1 MEYSYLENI
10 KKMLGITGS
19 YQDDILDGYAE
30 EAIAYMVD
38 AGIDE
43 DTARGEKAVGVVAR
57 GVSDLWNYGS
67 GEAHLSDYFRE
78 RVVQLSYKVKN
89 NPDPGDEE
97 EVTLRLIVT
106 VAVTVDEDTQTPK
119 ITADKTYEEIKA
131 AWEAGSDVVVLIDER
146 PQYEVKCILRLSGV
160 GTDFLQFYG
169 IPAPGLT
176 DTLGMAVSGKWLTV
190 TSKDEWKVG
199 N

>member
-1 MEYSYLENI
+1 MAYSYLENI

-67 GEAHLSDYFRE
+67 GETHLSDYFRE
-78 RVVQLSYKVKN
+78 RVVQLAYKVKN

-97 EVTLRLIVT
+97 EGTLRIIVT
-106 VAVTVDEDTQTPK
+106 IAATVDEDTQTPN

-131 AWEAGSDVVVLIDER
+131 AWDDGRDVIVIVDVR
-146 PQYEVKCILRLSGV
+146 PYGGTVIILRLAGFD
-160 GTDFLQFYG
+160 TDFLQFYG
-169 IPAPGLT
+169 IPTPGLT
-176 DTLGMAVSGKWLTV
+176 DTLGIGVSGIWLTV

>member
-1 MEYSYLENI
+1 MAYSYLENI

-97 EVTLRLIVT
+97 EGTLRLIVT
-106 VAVTVDEDTQTPK
+106 ITEKVDEDTQTEK
-119 ITADKTYEEIKA
+119 ITADKTYEEIKS
-131 AWEAGSDVVVLIDER
+131 AWDSGREVVAIISHNGYTAVFRIEGMTSDAI
-146 PQYEVKCILRLSGV
+146 YF
-160 GTDFLQFYG
+160 GTYISFTGNTYG
-169 IPAPGLT
+169 IGYNNH
-176 DTLGMAVSGKWLTV
+176 VVFVVNSSNQWIIY
-190 TSKDEWKVG
+190 
-199 N
+199 

>member
-1 MEYSYLENI
+1 MAYSYLENI

-19 YQDDILDGYAE
+19 YQDDILGGYAE

-67 GEAHLSDYFRE
+67 GETHLSDYFRE
-78 RVVQLSYKVKN
+78 RVVQLAYKVKN

-97 EVTLRLIVT
+97 EGSLRIIVT
-106 VAVTVDEDTQTPK
+106 IAATVDEDTQTPN

-131 AWEAGSDVVVLIDER
+131 AWDAGRDVIVIFDGR
-146 PQYEVKCILRLSGV
+146 PYQELTLILRV
-160 GTDFLQFYG
+160 GAFGIDFLQFYG
-169 IPAPGLT
+169 MIPPT
-176 DTLGMAVSGKWLTV
+176 QTNMMEMVRTEMWLTV
-190 TSKDEWKVG
+190 TSSNVWLLG
-199 N
+199 